1 MQNQNNG
8 NPLMIV
14 SILSAYIS
22 IGTVQQ
28 YTSVIAGI
36 VAIVSGIM
44 AIRYY
49 YYKTKNTNNV

>member
-1 MQNQNNG
+1 MQDQNNG
-8 NPLMIV
+8 NPLTIV